1 MAHETL
7 AVRRVKLEL
16 LLQKFG
22 PGATLAIL
30 PFATATA
37 LFFYHL
43 HPAPLIVV
51 WLGIFYA
58 LAALRFVHMSAIVR
72 MGRLSDDDLE
82 PVLKVVTRYM
92 VVTGIAWGLA
102 PWMVMPFDD
111 GLYKGLMAA
120 FILGVISTAGAVYA
134 SHRRTIAAVHVPA
147 AIGLVSALVWSGDW
161 VDWLLA
167 ITTVL
172 YIATSRR
179 LNFKQAE
186 LLADALAARFENE
199 DLARKLASQVELVEE
214 ANREKSRFFASAS
227 HDLRQPLHAISLF
240 TSVLQRSTL
249 PERDGQ
255 TVARLSHSVRML
267 GDSLD
272 TMLDVSRLDA
282 GAVQPRTQAMPVHEL
297 FLSLHTTF
305 SARAQEKGLQLRVR
319 APGGLVVMSDPLLLE
334 RLLGNLVDNAIKYT
348 PAGGV
353 VVAARVG
360 GPRAPAGQVLVE
372 IVDTGV
378 GIAPRYQRLVFDEF
392 YQVDNPQRDRARGLG
407 IGLSIVRRLSE
418 LLDHPVTLQSR
429 AGRGTRFCVRVP
441 RARQPDAAWGL
452 PGAPAEPRFDP
463 QRLPRGVLV
472 LDDEHDSREA
482 LVSLLQ
488 AHGCRVHAAADVE
501 EAERVLA
508 RHEVQA
514 VVADFRLPGERNG
527 LEFLLALRG
536 SQSQLHG
543 LLVTGETLPARI
555 AAIKASGVPCLHKPV
570 RAEQL
575 LVALAR

>member
-1 MAHETL
+1 MA
-7 AVRRVKLEL
+7 
-16 LLQKFG
+16 
-22 PGATLAIL
+22 
-30 PFATATA
+30 
-37 LFFYHL
+37 
-43 HPAPLIVV
+43 
-51 WLGIFYA
+51 
-58 LAALRFVHMSAIVR
+58 AIVR

-147 AIGLVSALVWSGDW
+147 AIGLVSALVWSGGW
-161 VDWLLA
+161 LDWLLA
-167 ITTVL
+167 IATVG

-227 HDLRQPLHAISLF
+227 HDLRQPLHAITLF
-240 TSVLQRSTL
+240 TSVLQRSAL

-267 GDSLD
+267 GESLD

-297 FLSLHTTF
+297 FLSLHNTF

-348 PAGGV
+348 QAGGV
-353 VVAARVG
+353 VVAARPG
-360 GPRAPAGQVLVE
+360 EPRGLAGQVVIE

-429 AGRGTRFCVRVP
+429 PGRGTRFGVRVP
-441 RARQPDAAWGL
+441 SARRPDELRGR
-452 PGAPAEPRFDP
+452 PGAPAEPGLDL
-463 QRLPRGVLV
+463 QRLPRHVLV
-472 LDDEHDSREA
+472 LDDEQDSREA

-501 EAERVLA
+501 DAERVLA

-536 SQSQLHG
+536 SQPQLQG

-575 LVALAR
+575 LAALAR